1 MDRKRLAPPVVQGRT
16 GETTRSG
23 LQTATHPKSAT
34 LTKYIHTS
42 IIANKE
48 FEDHLAP
55 QIRQV
60 NLQGLVS
67 LLFVEGKSWLLREGK
82 GTDLGIRCLRL
93 WSEEKVQQEGDVRKT
108 NKTAWL

>member
-1 MDRKRLAPPVVQGRT
+1 M
-16 GETTRSG
+16 GETTKSG
-23 LQTATHPKSAT
+23 LQTATLPKSAT

-48 FEDHLAP
+48 SADHLAL

-67 LLFVEGKSWLLREGK
+67 LLFVKGKSWLLREGK
-82 GTDLGIRCLRL
+82 GTDVGIRCLRYG
-93 WSEEKVQQEGDVRKT
+93 QRKKCSKKEMQK
-108 NKTAWL
+108 NKQNCLALNLSLV